1 MQLSDKQIKVLA
13 IVAGKNED
21 GSLVDLDQII
31 ERQDYKTN
39 KSAIQF
45 IIRNLVQEKKLIEKK
60 GSENRRGRRRVLFDV
75 TPLGEKYAKW
85 TAPKVHHSLKE
96 VLVE

>member
-1 MQLSDKQIKVLA
+1 MQLSDKQINVLA
-13 IVAGKNED
+13 VVAAKNED
-21 GSLVDLDQII
+21 GTLVDLDQVI
-31 ERQDYKTN
+31 ERQNYETN

-45 IIRNLVQEKKLIEKK
+45 IIRNLVVEKKLIEKK
-60 GSENRRGRRRVLFDV
+60 GSENRRGRKRVLFDV

-85 TAPKVHHSLKE
+85 TAPKAAPSIKD

>member
-39 KSAIQF
+39 KAAIQF

-85 TAPKVHHSLKE
+85 TAPKVSFSLKE